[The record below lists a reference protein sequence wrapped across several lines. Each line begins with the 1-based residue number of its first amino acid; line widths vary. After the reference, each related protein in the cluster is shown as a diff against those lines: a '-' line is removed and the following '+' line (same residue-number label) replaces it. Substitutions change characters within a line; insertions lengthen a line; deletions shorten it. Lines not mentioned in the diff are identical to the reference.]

1 MKKYLN
7 NKTINETNDSVNENN
22 NENNNMNLDFDL
34 DSNNKLG
41 IDNSKNN
48 TRNNVNHKIKIDETI
63 NTKSVI
69 NNYLFTFQNENKLL
83 KTVDLSNF
91 KIKKLKLTKCI
102 IHKNIKTYLHPYIII
117 KINYK
122 TNLNYLYKNEH
133 NEEKEIKNVLVILDI
148 FEKQNH
154 LLHYNT
160 DKSKSLECDLSN
172 QNINDLTLSV
182 HNHLGHLISIPDN
195 QKLDNQIFINLEF
208 N

>member
-1 MKKYLN
+1 MKNNKDNNNNNNNNNNNSNNNNDNLDSIEKPILQTNDSYQESKYLQIEDQRNEEMKKYLN

-133 NEEKEIKNVLVILDI
+133 N
-148 FEKQNH
+148 
-154 LLHYNT
+154 
-160 DKSKSLECDLSN
+160 
-172 QNINDLTLSV
+172 
-182 HNHLGHLISIPDN
+182 
-195 QKLDNQIFINLEF
+195 
-208 N
+208 